1 MYIFEDIVYFP
12 GVCLVQLHSSELSSS
27 SSQHPEN
34 REIAQRCARTVYIF
48 EEDCVCFECQTI
60 LPNCH
65 PHHQLYSR
73 QFSPIVIPTISYIQ
87 GCSSTQ
93 TFPRLFL
100 TEKKNPFICQN
111 IAILVQMYKI
121 SSLSIA
127 FLDQLICNKK
137 VGMASSL
144 SRSSCG
150 IIFLPGPGHLSSL
163 LNTIYWP
170 RFVLTSLLQPKSVLE

>member
-100 TEKKNPFICQN
+100 TEKKKSIYLPKYSYSCIDVQN
-111 IAILVQMYKI
+111 IIIKYRFFGLVDLQQK
-121 SSLSIA
+121 SWNGLQSIA
-127 FLDQLICNKK
+127 
-137 VGMASSL
+137 
-144 SRSSCG
+144 
-150 IIFLPGPGHLSSL
+150 IFLWHHLFTWARPSIIAIEHYL
-163 LNTIYWP
+163 LAAFRPHVT
-170 RFVLTSLLQPKSVLE
+170 FAT